1 VPFAGVDTEVSA
13 QAYTGKL
20 AHLVHYLTTPLTL
33 LVVFLSMMVL
43 PAAQVLHQPSGGMAP
58 RAAAKASTAA
68 EKLKF
73 VMRFNSQ
80 AANTLWAICF
90 FWIQFSL
97 SLRFCCS
104 LSCSLRQWILND
116 HKVLRQLHQGF
127 NSRDMIEGLH
137 VNLSASVQTLKDVR
151 NVVYISHF
159 GGAIIREFA
168 CKSISSGVGED
179 RSKRPVDTVIR

>member
-1 VPFAGVDTEVSA
+1 MPFAGVDTEVSA

-33 LVVFLSMMVL
+33 LVVLLSMMVL

-104 LSCSLRQWILND
+104 LSCSLRQWILMIKGSSSVASGF
-116 HKVLRQLHQGF
+116 HLLRHDRGPACGF
-127 NSRDMIEGLH
+127 VCQRTDSDRRQKFGVHL
-137 VNLSASVQTLKDVR
+137 
-151 NVVYISHF
+151 

-179 RSKRPVDTVIR
+179 RSKRPVGTVIC